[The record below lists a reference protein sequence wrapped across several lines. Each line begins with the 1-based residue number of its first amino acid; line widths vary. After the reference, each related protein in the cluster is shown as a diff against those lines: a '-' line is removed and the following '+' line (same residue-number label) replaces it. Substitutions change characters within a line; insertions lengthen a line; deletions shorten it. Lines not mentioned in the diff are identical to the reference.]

1 MLARLGGLKMQ
12 RCSFRSVFIVA
23 LFASITATPTDA
35 TFAQQR
41 RAPGGGASPADTS
54 GDVVLATASEWG
66 GQGGV
71 YTCDQWK
78 AYLGRM
84 FNLAD
89 TKHRGFID
97 AKDFAIVKRSSK
109 VFASADF
116 GYFDE
121 SGKGR
126 LTREEFVNQTS
137 PFFLKYDTKGT
148 CRVTNADIASAG
160 KPAQSK
166 PTPLGVLKGGGM
178 GGGGGGGMGGMR

>member
-1 MLARLGGLKMQ
+1 M
-12 RCSFRSVFIVA
+12 
-23 LFASITATPTDA
+23 TDV
-35 TFAQQR
+35 TFAQQM
-41 RAPGGGASPADTS
+41 RAPGSDASPGDAAA
-54 GDVVLATASEWG
+54 DVVLATASEWG

-97 AKDFAIVKRSSK
+97 AKDFAIIKRVSK
-109 VFASADF
+109 VFATADF

-126 LTREEFVNQTS
+126 LTRDEFVNQRS
-137 PFFLKYDTKGT
+137 PFFLRYDTKGS
-148 CRVTNADIASAG
+148 CRVTSADIAA
-160 KPAQSK
+160 ASK
-166 PTPLGVLKGGGM
+166 PQSQPASRRRGV
-178 GGGGGGGMGGMR
+178 GGGGGIGGIR

>member
-1 MLARLGGLKMQ
+1 MTMQ
-12 RCSFRSVFIVA
+12 RRSFRSVFTVA
-23 LFASITATPTDA
+23 LFAAISATPLDA
-35 TFAQQR
+35 TFAQQGL
-41 RAPGGGASPADTS
+41 AAGGGAPAGEMS
-54 GDVVLATASEWG
+54 GDIVLATASEWG
-66 GQGGV
+66 GQGGA

-97 AKDFAIVKRSSK
+97 AKDFQIVKRSSK

-137 PFFLKYDTKGT
+137 PFFLKYDRKGT
-148 CRVTNADIASAG
+148 CRVTSADIAAAG

-178 GGGGGGGMGGMR
+178 GGMGGMR

>member
-1 MLARLGGLKMQ
+1 M
-12 RCSFRSVFIVA
+12 RCPFRSVVV
-23 LFASITATPTDA
+23 LVVFASVSATTIGA
-35 TFAQQR
+35 AFAQQM
-41 RAPGGGASPADTS
+41 RAPSSAPILGDASDP
-54 GDVVLATASEWG
+54 VLATAAEWG

-97 AKDFAIVKRSSK
+97 AKDFQIVKRSSK
-109 VFASADF
+109 VFATADF

-126 LTREEFVNQTS
+126 LTREEFVNQPS
-137 PFFLKYDTKGT
+137 PFFLRFDRKGT
-148 CRVTNADIASAG
+148 CRVTSADIASAG

-178 GGGGGGGMGGMR
+178 GGMR

>member
-1 MLARLGGLKMQ
+1 MPR
-12 RCSFRSVFIVA
+12 SFRRALVLVVIASVSA
-23 LFASITATPTDA
+23 ITTDA

-41 RAPGGGASPADTS
+41 RAPGGGASPAATG

-97 AKDFAIVKRSSK
+97 SKDFAIVKRSSK

-121 SGKGR
+121 GGKGR
-126 LTREEFVNQTS
+126 VTREEFVNQTS
-137 PFFLKYDTKGT
+137 PFFLKYDTKGS
-148 CRVTNADIASAG
+148 CRVTSADIASAG
-160 KPAQSK
+160 KPASQ
-166 PTPLGVLKGGGM
+166 PTPLGVLK

>member
-1 MLARLGGLKMQ
+1 MP
-12 RCSFRSVFIVA
+12 CSFRRAVVLVVIASVSA
-23 LFASITATPTDA
+23 ITTGV

-41 RAPGGGASPADTS
+41 RAPSGGASTASPS

-97 AKDFAIVKRSSK
+97 AKDFQIVKRSGK

-126 LTREEFVNQTS
+126 LTREEFVNQTN
-137 PFFLKYDTKGT
+137 PFFLKYDLKGT
-148 CRVTNADIASAG
+148 CRVTSADIASAG
-160 KPAQSK
+160 KPAQSQ
-166 PTPLGVLKGGGM
+166 PSPLGVLKGGGM
-178 GGGGGGGMGGMR
+178 GGMR

>member
-1 MLARLGGLKMQ
+1 MPR
-12 RCSFRSVFIVA
+12 SFRRALVLVVIASVSA
-23 LFASITATPTDA
+23 ITTDA
-35 TFAQQR
+35 SFAQQR
-41 RAPGGGASPADTS
+41 RAPGGAASPGDAA

-66 GQGGV
+66 GQGGA

-121 SGKGR
+121 GGKGR
-126 LTREEFVNQTS
+126 VTREEFVNQTS

-148 CRVTNADIASAG
+148 CRVTSADIASAG
-160 KPAQSK
+160 KPASQPS
-166 PTPLGVLKGGGM
+166 PLGILKGGGM
-178 GGGGGGGMGGMR
+178 GGGMR

>member
-1 MLARLGGLKMQ
+1 MLAFVGAMKMQ

-23 LFASITATPTDA
+23 LFASISAIPIDTA
-35 TFAQQR
+35 FAQQG
-41 RAPGGGASPADTS
+41 RAPGSGSSTGNMT

-66 GQGGV
+66 GQGGA

-97 AKDFAIVKRSSK
+97 AKDFQIVKRSSK
-109 VFASADF
+109 VFATADF

-121 SGKGR
+121 GGKGR
-126 LTREEFVNQTS
+126 VTREEFVNQTS
-137 PFFLKYDTKGT
+137 PFFLKYDRKGT
-148 CRVTNADIASAG
+148 CRVTSADIAAAG
-160 KPAQSK
+160 KPAQSQ
-166 PTPLGVLKGGGM
+166 PSPLGVLKGGGM
-178 GGGGGGGMGGMR
+178 GGGMGGMR

>member
-1 MLARLGGLKMQ
+1 MEGKMQ
-12 RCSFRSVFIVA
+12 CSFRSVVGFVV
-23 LFASITATPTDA
+23 FAAVGATAMDA
-35 TFAQQR
+35 SVAQQT
-41 RAPGGGASPADTS
+41 RAPIGAPIVGPAADP
-54 GDVVLATASEWG
+54 VLATASEWG
-66 GQGGV
+66 GQGGA

-109 VFASADF
+109 VFATADF

-126 LTREEFVNQTS
+126 VTREEFVNQTS
-137 PFFLKYDTKGT
+137 PFFLRFDRKGT
-148 CRVTNADIASAG
+148 CRVTSADIAAAS
-160 KPAQSK
+160 KTPQK

-178 GGGGGGGMGGMR
+178 R